1 MKPNINVL
9 QQKLSKIE
17 KKLEKVRGCSPLTHG
32 WQTKKYAKAS
42 KDWDYYSV
50 IKMQLIQEIDCC
62 NSENPDDMCSN
73 CNCWKQ
79 TRTSCS

>member
-1 MKPNINVL
+1 MKS
-9 QQKLSKIE
+9 KLEILKNRLE
-17 KKLEKVRGCSPLTHG
+17 KVEKQREKVRGCSPLTHG

-42 KDWDYYSV
+42 KDWDYYAL

-62 NSENPDDMCSN
+62 NSEDPDDMCNN

-79 TRTSCS
+79 TRLSCS